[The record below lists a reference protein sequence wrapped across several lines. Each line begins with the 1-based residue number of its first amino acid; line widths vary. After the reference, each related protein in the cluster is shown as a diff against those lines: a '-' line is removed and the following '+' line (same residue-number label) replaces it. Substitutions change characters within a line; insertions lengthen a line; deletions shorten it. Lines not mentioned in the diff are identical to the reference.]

1 MPKEYLTTV
10 DTARQRVRRT
20 RSQDEVPTTEAVGD
34 PDEDSPEAADDDE
47 PRRRDQARKDD
58 QLEGWEERP

>member
-20 RSQDEVPTTEAVGD
+20 RSQDEAPTTEAA
-34 PDEDSPEAADDDE
+34 E
-47 PRRRDQARKDD
+47 
-58 QLEGWEERP
+58 